1 MTTTNSDKVKGML
14 EYIIGAFNAVFS
26 KKHSVKIEQDG
37 EIINIDNTY
46 ELELTDDGKLW
57 VVSVW
62 EVYPGSYHEP
72 EDAELVEIGV
82 FHEREAM
89 EKVIDMC
96 IKARL
101 SDYNEY
107 CFEKEYL

>member
-14 EYIIGAFNAVFS
+14 EYLIGAFNAVFG
-26 KKHSVKIEQDG
+26 KKHSVRIEMDG
-37 EIINIDNTY
+37 EVINIDNTY
-46 ELELTDDGKLW
+46 ELELIESGW

-72 EDAELVEIGV
+72 EDAELVEVGV
-82 FHEREAM
+82 YSEREAM